1 MNKAFQLLKCPIEG
15 DLLTLSE
22 RSLKC
27 PAGHSF
33 DIAREG
39 YINLL
44 PVQNKRSKDPGD
56 SKEMIAARRRLLGSG
71 IYEPIALVTSNAVLG
86 ALNTQGEAISCLDAG
101 CGEGYYL
108 RHLQQQALGRQF
120 NIIGVDISKWAVQA
134 AAKQDPSSVW
144 VVGTNAKLPIASA
157 TIDIILCM
165 FGFPVYEEFART
177 LKLGGQLVM
186 VEPGPDHLQELR
198 AIIYPELK
206 PRREPSEHA
215 LSGFEL
221 RSATAHSFPVSL
233 NDKSLISDLLAM
245 TPHLYRASAQGKQA
259 AAALNALDITID
271 VEIKVFTR
279 T

>member
-15 DLLTLSE
+15 DLLTVSE

-39 YINLL
+39 YVNLL

-71 IYEPIALVTSNAVLG
+71 VYEPIALVTSKAVLS
-86 ALNTQGEAISCLDAG
+86 ALDTQAEDISCLDAG

-108 RHLQQQALGRQF
+108 RHLQQLATGRQF
-120 NIIGVDISKWAVQA
+120 NFIGVDISKWAVQA
-134 AAKQDPSSVW
+134 AAKQDPCSVW
-144 VVGTNAKLPIASA
+144 VVGSNAKLPIADGA
-157 TIDIILCM
+157 VDIILCM

-177 LKLGGQLVM
+177 LKPRGRLIM
-186 VEPGPDHLQELR
+186 IEPGPDHLQELR

-206 PRREPSEHA
+206 SKREPSELA
-215 LSGFEL
+215 PQGFEL
-221 RSATAHSFPVSL
+221 VCEQAKSFQVSL
-233 NDKSLISDLLAM
+233 KDKSMIADLLVM

-259 AAALNALDITID
+259 AAALEELDITID
-271 VEIKVFTR
+271 IQVKTLAKI
-279 T
+279 